1 MFELEVGIPFH
12 ILAAT
17 TGNAQLP
24 LANATNSM
32 SVVQQVPMTE
42 IFGGQ
47 MWERVSID
55 SWLSITLPAP
65 MPVCTLLII
74 RRVGIFYAHDVSQ
87 AATSV
92 S

>member
-32 SVVQQVPMTE
+32 SVVQQVSRLTMTE
-42 IFGGQ
+42 
-47 MWERVSID
+47 
-55 SWLSITLPAP
+55 
-65 MPVCTLLII
+65 
-74 RRVGIFYAHDVSQ
+74 DVFFQ
-87 AATSV
+87 EDR
-92 S
+92 